1 MLLTIRTL
9 LKKSSNITRSAYI
22 WNALSSILSAAQCP
36 VILMVMTRTNGVND
50 AGVFSIAF
58 AVASL
63 MLFMAQYGLRR
74 YQSSDI
80 IERYTFREYH
90 AMRFITC
97 GAMLIASLAYC
108 IYGLI
113 CRDYS
118 TQKFMVIF
126 LICGLKCIQGYADVL
141 HGHMQQKGRL
151 DVASRCSAIRYLI
164 EIIAYVVILAIT
176 RDLLVS
182 TIGCLCI
189 SLIVMFLLSVNA
201 VTEYCDTLVPS
212 ITGYRFRRLAID
224 GFPLFASLFFNMYIS
239 NAPKYAIDAYLTDEI
254 QTYYNLIF
262 MPAFVI
268 QILTHFIFNPIL
280 TTYAELWESDDPA
293 DSRELKRRLRKMCA
307 AILGLTAAGL
317 AVALTFGIPLL
328 SIVFG
333 VDLSGLKWELVII
346 MVGGGMLAYATYF
359 STVITIIRLQRTL
372 IFCYGAVAL
381 AAKLLAGFFVV
392 RYSLMGAAV
401 MYTSL
406 MTILAAAL
414 LVVTVWGIRRG
425 RQEPAK
431 KLPDESGQSEQSD

>member
-1 MLLTIRTL
+1 MLLKIRTL
-9 LKKSSNITRSAYI
+9 LKQTGNITRSSYI
-22 WNALSSILSAAQCP
+22 WNAVSSIMSAAQCP
-36 VILMVMTRTNGVND
+36 LILLVMTRTNGVED

-63 MLFMAQYGLRR
+63 MMFLAQYGLRR

-80 IERYTFREYH
+80 LQRYTFREYH

-97 GAMLIASLAYC
+97 GAMLLASLAYC
-108 IYGLI
+108 IYGLVV
-113 CRDYS
+113 RDYS
-118 TQKFMVIF
+118 AQKFTVIF

-141 HGHMQQKGRL
+141 HGHMQQRGRL
-151 DVASRCSAIRYLI
+151 DVASKCSSIRYI
-164 EIIAYVVILAIT
+164 MEIISYVAALILT
-176 RDLLVS
+176 RDLMIS
-182 TIGCLCI
+182 TVVCLCV
-189 SLIVMFLLSVNA
+189 SLLVMFLLSVNM
-201 VTEYCDTLVPS
+201 VREYTDSLYPAIS
-212 ITGYRFRRLAID
+212 GQRFKRLAID

-280 TTYAELWESDDPA
+280 TTYAELWESDRKEDL
-293 DSRELKRRLRKMCA
+293 RELSRRLRKMCL
-307 AILGLTAAGL
+307 AIAGL
-317 AVALTFGIPLL
+317 ALAGIAVALTIGIPLL
-328 SIVFG
+328 SIIFG
-333 VDLSGLKWELVII
+333 VDLGNLKWELVVI

-392 RYSLMGAAV
+392 NYSLMGAAV

-414 LVVTVWGIRRG
+414 LVITIWGVR
-425 RQEPAK
+425 K
-431 KLPDESGQSEQSD
+431 KK

>member
-1 MLLTIRTL
+1 MLLKIRTL
-9 LKKSSNITRSAYI
+9 LKQTGNITRSSYI
-22 WNALSSILSAAQCP
+22 WNAVSSIMSAAQCP
-36 VILMVMTRTNGVND
+36 LILLVMTRTNGVED

-63 MLFMAQYGLRR
+63 MMFLAQYGLRR
-74 YQSSDI
+74 FQSSDI
-80 IERYTFREYH
+80 LQRYTFREYH

-97 GAMLIASLAYC
+97 GAMLLASLAYC
-108 IYGLI
+108 IYGLVV
-113 CRDYS
+113 RDYS
-118 TQKFMVIF
+118 AQKFTVIF

-141 HGHMQQKGRL
+141 HGHMQQRGRL
-151 DVASRCSAIRYLI
+151 DVASKCSSIRYIMEIVSYVAALI
-164 EIIAYVVILAIT
+164 LT
-176 RDLLVS
+176 RDLMIS
-182 TIGCLCI
+182 TVVCLCV
-189 SLIVMFLLSVNA
+189 SLLVMFLLSVNM
-201 VTEYCDTLVPS
+201 VREYTESLYPAIS
-212 ITGYRFRRLAID
+212 GQRFKRLAID

-280 TTYAELWESDDPA
+280 TTYAELWESDREEDL
-293 DSRELKRRLRKMCA
+293 RELSRRLRKMCL
-307 AILGLTAAGL
+307 AIAGL
-317 AVALTFGIPLL
+317 ALAGIAVALTIGIPLL
-328 SIVFG
+328 SIIFG
-333 VDLSGLKWELVII
+333 VDLGNLKWELVVI

-392 RYSLMGAAV
+392 NYSLMGAAV

-414 LVVTVWGIRRG
+414 LVITIWGVR
-425 RQEPAK
+425 K
-431 KLPDESGQSEQSD
+431 KK